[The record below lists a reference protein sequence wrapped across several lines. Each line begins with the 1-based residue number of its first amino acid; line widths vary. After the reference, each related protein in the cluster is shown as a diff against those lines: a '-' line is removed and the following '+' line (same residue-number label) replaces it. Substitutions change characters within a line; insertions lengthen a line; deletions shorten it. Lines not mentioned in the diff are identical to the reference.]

1 MIDDYYKFK
10 EAGKEEDCKKII
22 KQLFDLD
29 QLNTSRDHEIIKIY
43 KEGEIN
49 FLPTYKYDANSNI
62 YDSSAKKRTPSW
74 FELFYSLSF
83 QDG

>member
-1 MIDDYYKFK
+1 MIEEYTAYKK
-10 EAGKEEDCKKII
+10 EGKDEQANKILR
-22 KQLFDLD
+22 QLLDLD
-29 QLNTSRDHEIIKIY
+29 QLNTSKDHEIIKIY

-74 FELFYSLSF
+74 
-83 QDG
+83 